1 MIVHG
6 FFSFFISCNEVFGN
20 SVAIVSN
27 HRVGNVENVGR
38 RAIVLR
44 EDYVGVRLEIDEH
57 IRASAAPFVD
67 CLVRVADDEEVSALF
82 GKNVDESPIG
92 GVAVLHL
99 VDLHVV
105 ERGLP
110 IISYFF
116 ETLEEI
122 ERKVYNILKIEHI
135 VLSLQIYIVDNG
147 LEFNADVAQPGSV
160 RNEKSR
166 DVIVRRFKNVDAL
179 EKQANGIFCAVESVS
194 LHSLFSEAFGVFF
207 VDYSERFRVAYTIDV
222 ASKEFDAETVDCANE
237 VVRHTGTDKARNAGS
252 HLLCRLVSKS
262 HTKYVGRINAYFVDD
277 ISKPMSQNARLAGA
291 GTDTYTSFGSSHR
304 FTLPI
309 I

>member
-1 MIVHG
+1 M
-6 FFSFFISCNEVFGN
+6 
-20 SVAIVSN
+20 
-27 HRVGNVENVGR
+27 
-38 RAIVLR
+38 
-44 EDYVGVRLEIDEH
+44 
-57 IRASAAPFVD
+57 
-67 CLVRVADDEEVSALF
+67 
-82 GKNVDESPIG
+82 
-92 GVAVLHL
+92 HL

-147 LEFNADVAQPGSV
+147 LEFDADIAQPGSV

-179 EKQANGIFCAVESVS
+179 EKQAYGIFCAVEAVS

-237 VVRHTGTDKARNAGS
+237 VVRHTGTDKARNAGIS
-252 HLLCRLVSKS
+252 CAALLVNVIQS
-262 HTKYVGRINAYFVDD
+262 
-277 ISKPMSQNARLAGA
+277 MLAGL
-291 GTDTYTSFGSSHR
+291 TPISS
-304 FTLPI
+304 TI
-309 I
+309 